1 MPLYIS
7 YTLHTWSRDLNKDF
21 ALNNCLLGCAKVTKN
36 TDPDKYKYS
45 GCGIRFYSRSEFW
58 VIDGSIGRN
67 VIIFLEV
74 IWAHLCIFI
83 IKVKIY

>member
-45 GCGIRFYSRSEFW
+45 GYGIRFYSRSEF
-58 VIDGSIGRN
+58 
-67 VIIFLEV
+67 
-74 IWAHLCIFI
+74 
-83 IKVKIY
+83 